1 MLMCSECDHY
11 LFTKDIFS
19 AYNVCMYVPGGE
31 LGVAYYD
38 CLCGH
43 VQVVLCV
50 VLAGGKLGV
59 AYYEVETAHL
69 YIMPDMA
76 EAEDLSLMHRG
87 QSQ

>member
-1 MLMCSECDHY
+1 MLTSIPQC
-11 LFTKDIFS
+11 
-19 AYNVCMYVPGGE
+19 VR
-31 LGVAYYD
+31 
-38 CLCGH
+38 

-76 EAEDLSLMHRG
+76 EGEDLSLINRG
-87 QSQ
+87 KKHLQ